1 MVAFLLAVLMQKI
14 YISFYKTPYG
24 ELILGSLGDYL
35 CLCDWRYRK
44 MRTTIDA
51 RLEKVLRASFVEGET
66 ELAKEAMT
74 QLEEYFASQRKV
86 FNIPLLLAGT
96 DFQKSVWMQLQKIP
110 FGQTFSYS
118 QLSEQLG
125 DKKAVRAVANANGA
139 NAISLFIPCHRI
151 IGSDG
156 QLTGYAGG
164 LGAKEKLL
172 QLESSLF

>member
-1 MVAFLLAVLMQKI
+1 MQKI
-14 YISFYKTPYG
+14 YVYFYKTPYG

-44 MRTTIDA
+44 MRSAIDN
-51 RLEKVLRASFVEGET
+51 RLERVLQAGFVEGKSDIIIQ
-66 ELAKEAMT
+66 AIA
-74 QLEEYFASQRKV
+74 QLEEYFASQRQR
-86 FNIPLLLAGT
+86 FDIPLLLAGT
-96 DFQKSVWMQLQKIP
+96 DFQKSVWVQLQKIP

-125 DKKAVRAVANANGA
+125 DKKAVRAVASANGA

-151 IGSDG
+151 IGSNG

-164 LGAKEKLL
+164 LRAKEKLL
-172 QLESSLF
+172 QLEKSLF